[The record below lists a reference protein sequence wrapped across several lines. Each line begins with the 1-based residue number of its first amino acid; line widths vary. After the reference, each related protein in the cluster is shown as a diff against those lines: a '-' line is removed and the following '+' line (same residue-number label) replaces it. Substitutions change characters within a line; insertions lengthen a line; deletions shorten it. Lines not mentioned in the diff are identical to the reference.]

1 VWFSLI
7 PVYGNIVAYVQLVL
21 IISAMNESGA
31 PPSTISTIRK
41 KSSKSSVINEREFPS
56 PRRASTQSWKPLT
69 FSSSILAPLAI
80 CTAGLAAVLGV
91 FQWQSSRNGALLF
104 AATGDTLSSMENFL
118 YRFCPTIIV
127 VLYGMVWSWVDL
139 DVKRLEPWFQLA
151 QNGGSSARTSLLL
164 HYPVDFL
171 LFVPFKAAQRR

>member
-1 VWFSLI
+1 
-7 PVYGNIVAYVQLVL
+7 
-21 IISAMNESGA
+21 MNAPGA
-31 PPSTISTIRK
+31 PPSTISIIRK
-41 KSSKSSVINEREFPS
+41 TSSNSPIINKQELPS
-56 PRRASTQSWKPLT
+56 PRRTSSQSWKPLT
-69 FSSSILAPLAI
+69 FSSGILVPLAV
-80 CTAGLAAVLGV
+80 CTAGLVAVLGI

-104 AATGDTLSSMENFL
+104 AATGDTLNSMENFL

-127 VLYGMVWSWVDL
+127 VLYGIVWSWVDL

-171 LFVPFKAAQRR
+171 LFVPFKAAQRK